1 MDRRSHFA
9 TLPLFTS
16 AATASHGAKLA
27 SWSSRISSFRFWSG
41 RAGCASTRR
50 HLGSFD
56 RNDQIPACQLIQQV
70 GGVIGF
76 RSERGSQLGQTEA
89 GSTAQLG
96 GQEES
101 VKSPR

>member
-16 AATASHGAKLA
+16 TATASHGAKLA
-27 SWSSRISSFRFWSG
+27 SW
-41 RAGCASTRR
+41 STRR

-101 VKSPR
+101 VKSPRHPLSRNLQSHRSAVR